1 MELTEQLA
9 AWQRG
14 DSSAGNAL
22 CHALD
27 TELRLIAAARLRQE
41 RHSSLSTGDLVN
53 EAILKLF
60 KQGSIPFK
68 DRAHILAVTSTL
80 MRQILIDQ
88 ARRRNSDKRQHE
100 AITLNTNLPDW
111 QSPVDLMDV
120 HSALEELAALD
131 PQRAQITEMRFFG
144 GMTNSEVAVV
154 LGLSEA
160 TIKLR
165 WASTRA
171 WLYDRLKQGYDP
183 G

>member
-1 MELTEQLA
+1 MELSEQLA
-9 AWQRG
+9 AWQAG
-14 DSSAGNAL
+14 DASAGDAL
-22 CHALD
+22 CRELEA
-27 TELRLIAAARLRQE
+27 ELRVIAAARLRQE

-60 KQGSIPFK
+60 NHSAIPFK

-100 AITLNTNLPDW
+100 AITLSTNLPDW

-120 HSALEELAALD
+120 HVALEELAALD
-131 PQRAQITEMRFFG
+131 PQRARITEMRFFG
-144 GMTNSEVAVV
+144 GMTNAEVAAV
-154 LGLSEA
+154 LDLSEA

-165 WASTRA
+165 WAATRA
-171 WLYDRLKQGYDP
+171 WLHDRLKQGYASR
-183 G
+183 